1 VGTAFVGW
9 LYGVDLSSTQIA
21 TVAIVSV
28 LTSFSIPGIPAG
40 SIIVMVPVL
49 ASVGLPAE
57 GIGVLL
63 GVDTIP
69 DAFRTTAN
77 VSGQMALAAIAG
89 RASEAAAP
97 ATAAEGAGAAA
108 GAVGAPGSPA
118 PN

>member
-9 LYGVDLSSTQIA
+9 LYGIDLSSTQIA

-63 GVDTIP
+63 GIDTIP

-89 RASEAAAP
+89 RESEGVAR
-97 ATAAEGAGAAA
+97 ATVTEGAASS
-108 GAVGAPGSPA
+108 AVGAPGRPA